1 MYSERGSDVVHTIR
15 SEAKRFPRRVTRT
28 QVQLA
33 ASIIKLKRSRLGGRI
48 ELQQK
53 CHLSAERTKQP
64 NIITQHRLLES
75 AIETTGLMFFI
86 SHCAHHRRETPQMTL
101 VPRTLDPSHL
111 AIVPPP
117 QKKNKS
123 STPDKGYFFSYSTL
137 LGGTIRNTVRLLTC
151 AANWSVLQVSFVSG
165 HQQACAGLHGLPPR
179 AALCNRSCEA
189 NHHQNGQSHDAGHV
203 RKLHVFCSRR
213 KSQGHG
219 FHQPPLYLSWS

>member
-1 MYSERGSDVVHTIR
+1 MLSTQYVL
-15 SEAKRFPRRVTRT
+15 KRNDFFFNTVLRRETRT

-86 SHCAHHRRETPQMTL
+86 SHRAHHQRETPPDDTGPKNTGPQ
-101 VPRTLDPSHL
+101 PSRNC
-111 AIVPPP
+111 APP

-123 STPDKGYFFSYSTL
+123 STPDKGVISFSYSTL

-151 AANWSVLQVSFVSG
+151 AANWSVLQLSFVSS

>member
-48 ELQQK
+48 KLQQE

-86 SHCAHHRRETPQMTL
+86 SHRAHHRRETPPDDTGPKNTGPQ
-101 VPRTLDPSHL
+101 PSRNC
-111 AIVPPP
+111 APPP
-117 QKKNKS
+117 PKKNIYQAHQTKEL
-123 STPDKGYFFSYSTL
+123 FIFH
-137 LGGTIRNTVRLLTC
+137 TVRF
-151 AANWSVLQVSFVSG
+151 W
-165 HQQACAGLHGLPPR
+165 
-179 AALCNRSCEA
+179 EA
-189 NHHQNGQSHDAGHV
+189 QSETRFG
-203 RKLHVFCSRR
+203 C
-213 KSQGHG
+213 
-219 FHQPPLYLSWS
+219 